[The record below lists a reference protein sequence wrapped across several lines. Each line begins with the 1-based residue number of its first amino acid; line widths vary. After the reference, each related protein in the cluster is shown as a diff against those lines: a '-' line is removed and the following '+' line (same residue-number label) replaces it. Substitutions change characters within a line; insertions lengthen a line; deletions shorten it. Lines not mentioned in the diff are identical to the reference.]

1 MFTPVSSTPA
11 AHPGS
16 VLRTPE
22 HIHPSLWLASQ
33 LARGGARGVSSG
45 FEALDAELPERGW
58 PPGVLIE
65 LLLPQDGIGELRL
78 LRPLLARASGKT
90 PARLARPDRIAL
102 LQAPYQINAPGWAA
116 LGIDPARLLHLQ
128 ATQASDA
135 GWAAEQVLRA
145 DSCQTL
151 LMWQPRQRKADHE
164 LLRRLH
170 LAAQGSQM
178 LFFMFRPLACAREAS
193 PAPLRLSLQPARD
206 GLNIGFLKRRGP
218 LREQP
223 LFLPLSPSPNLQRH
237 APVDRR
243 TPALA
248 AAGSLSSEL
257 AG

>member
-1 MFTPVSSTPA
+1 MLTPSSP
-11 AHPGS
+11 
-16 VLRTPE
+16 VRTPE
-22 HIHPSLWLASQ
+22 TIHPSLWLASQ

-78 LRPLLARASGKT
+78 LRPLLAQEPG
-90 PARLARPDRIAL
+90 PAPARSPQRLARAERIAL
-102 LQAPYQINAPGWAA
+102 LQAPYQVNAPGWAHMGVA
-116 LGIDPARLLHLQ
+116 AARLLHLQ
-128 ATQASDA
+128 ADHAADA
-135 GWAAEQVLRA
+135 AWAAEQVLRA
-145 DSCQTL
+145 DSCQAL
-151 LMWQPRQRKADHE
+151 LMWQSRQRKGDHE

-170 LAAQGSQM
+170 IAAQSGHT

-193 PAPLRLSLQPARD
+193 PAPLRLTLHAARD
-206 GLNIGFLKRRGP
+206 GLDIGFLKRRGP

-248 AAGSLSSEL
+248 TAGSLSSEL